1 MGFDFLAVFP
11 FLSKVSQ
18 FTSIISTIQ
27 MRIATER
34 VETIM
39 IVIPWGFGLFPFW
52 DDFLQVI
59 SALFCN
65 IVRRECEQ
73 VN

>member
-1 MGFDFLAVFP
+1 
-11 FLSKVSQ
+11 
-18 FTSIISTIQ
+18 